1 MRRGRRA
8 TFAACMFLALA
19 AAPVATLA
27 QTVDELYA
35 SAVKARQ
42 AQHFD
47 EAADLLKRAL
57 ALKPDN
63 ADALVQLGFAELG
76 RNDLDAAR
84 DAFSKA
90 LAIAP
95 AYRDASFGMAQVE
108 FRAGNLDAA
117 LPLAE
122 AVVEAEPRNTDA
134 TALVENIRK
143 ARQASA
149 TKASQVAG
157 GKAKP
162 PAAAQAP
169 GKKQPRRPD
178 PVAALLEQGRRLRT
192 AGNLPE
198 AETVYRRALRLSP
211 KNTDVLV
218 ALGLVVG
225 SGQRFDEAGRLFDRA
240 LAMEPGLLD
249 ARLGKVRLAIWQ
261 GDAPRARALVDDV
274 LATAPDNVEALDL
287 DGRIALL
294 EGDDT
299 RAERSFQRVLASD
312 PRNAEAM
319 VGIGDV
325 RRAQGDDE
333 AARQAYSQALA
344 IEPGSS
350 DIEQRLAVPP
360 PRKWRLDLGSE
371 VSDLTNG
378 LGDWTDSSAG
388 LAYRLSPRTTI
399 SGRTR
404 VATRFGRTDVQIEG
418 RIDQAF
424 TPAFSAY
431 ALAAA
436 TPDADFL
443 ARYSIGTGASWQIVA
458 PAKAFGPLSLNVDA
472 RYDKFADTDITSI
485 QPWVQA
491 YVLDGRLGLSARWVH
506 AQDDT
511 GTRADGYVLRADLA
525 LTPRFGVF
533 GGYADAPEIDDGA
546 LVPTRTVFGGASFDV
561 SDTLTLRASI
571 AHEQRPT
578 FDRSIFGL
586 GLTARF

>member
-1 MRRGRRA
+1 MRRGRRLSL
-8 TFAACMFLALA
+8 AACLILAVA
-19 AAPVATLA
+19 AAPRAALA

-76 RNDLDAAR
+76 RNDLQAAR

-90 LAIAP
+90 LSIAP
-95 AYRDASFGMAQVE
+95 TYRDASFGMAEVE
-108 FRAGNLDAA
+108 FRSGNLDAA

-122 AVVEAEPRNTDA
+122 AVAKADPANADA
-134 TALVENIRK
+134 ATLVENIRK
-143 ARQASA
+143 AKQPAVS
-149 TKASQVAG
+149 KL
-157 GKAKP
+157 K
-162 PAAAQAP
+162 PAATAAAP
-169 GKKQPRRPD
+169 VRKPYRRPD
-178 PVAALLEQGRRLRT
+178 PVPGLMEEGRRLRQ
-192 AGNLPE
+192 AGKLPE
-198 AETVYRRALRLSP
+198 AEKVYRRALKLSP
-211 KNTDVLV
+211 KNTDILV

-225 SGQRFDEAGRLFDRA
+225 SSQRFDEAGHFFDRA
-240 LAMEPGLLD
+240 LAIEPGLLD

-261 GDAPRARALVDDV
+261 GDTPRARALIDEA
-274 LATAPDNVEALDL
+274 LASAPVNAEALDL
-287 DGRIALL
+287 DGRIALI
-294 EGDDT
+294 EGDQR
-299 RAERSFQRVLASD
+299 RAGQSFQRVLALE
-312 PRNAEAM
+312 PKNAEAL

-325 RRAQGDDE
+325 RRAEGDDE
-333 AARQAYSQALA
+333 AAREAYTQALA
-344 IEPGSS
+344 IEPGSA

-399 SGRTR
+399 SGHTR
-404 VATRFGRTDVQIEG
+404 LATRFGRTDVQIEG

-443 ARYSIGTGASWQIVA
+443 ARYSIGAGASWQVVA
-458 PAKAFGPLSLNVDA
+458 PAKAFGPLSLNIDA
-472 RYDKFADTDITSI
+472 RYDDFVDTGVTSI
-485 QPWVQA
+485 QPWIQA
-491 YVLDGRLGLSARWVH
+491 YVLDGRLGFSARWVH
-506 AQDDT
+506 AQDDI
-511 GTRADGYVLRADLA
+511 GSRADGYVLRADLA
-525 LTPRFGVF
+525 VTERFNVF
-533 GGYADAPEIDDGA
+533 AGYADAPEIDDGA
-546 LVPTRTVFGGASFDV
+546 LIPTRSVFGGISFDV
-561 SDTLTLRASI
+561 SDPLTLRASV
-571 AHEQRPT
+571 AHEERPT
-578 FDRSIFGL
+578 FDRNIFGL

>member
-1 MRRGRRA
+1 MRRGRRLSL
-8 TFAACMFLALA
+8 AACLILAVA
-19 AAPVATLA
+19 AAPHAALA

-57 ALKPDN
+57 ALKPDD

-76 RNDLDAAR
+76 RNDLQAAR

-90 LAIAP
+90 LSIAP
-95 AYRDASFGMAQVE
+95 TYRDASFGMAEVE
-108 FRAGNLDAA
+108 FRSGNLDAA

-122 AVVEAEPRNTDA
+122 TVAKADPANADA
-134 TALVENIRK
+134 AALVENIRK
-143 ARQASA
+143 AKQ
-149 TKASQVAG
+149 
-157 GKAKP
+157 
-162 PAAAQAP
+162 PAASKPKSARVAP
-169 GKKQPRRPD
+169 AAVKKPHRRPD
-178 PVAALLEQGRRLRT
+178 RVSGLMEEGRRLRE
-192 AGNLPE
+192 AGKLPE
-198 AETVYRRALRLSP
+198 AEKVYRRALELSP
-211 KNTDVLV
+211 KNTDILV

-225 SGQRFDEAGRLFDRA
+225 SSQRFDEAGHFFDRA
-240 LAMEPGLLD
+240 LAIRPGLLD

-261 GDAPRARALVDDV
+261 GDTPRARALIDEA
-274 LATAPDNVEALDL
+274 LASAPDNAEALDL

-294 EGDDT
+294 EGDNR
-299 RAERSFQRVLASD
+299 RAGQSFQRVLALE
-312 PRNAEAM
+312 PKNAEAL

-325 RRAQGDDE
+325 RRAEGDDE
-333 AARQAYSQALA
+333 AARQAYTQALA
-344 IEPGSS
+344 IEPGSA

-399 SGRTR
+399 SGHTR
-404 VATRFGRTDVQIEG
+404 LATRFGRTDVQIEG
-418 RIDQAF
+418 RIDQVL

-431 ALAAA
+431 ALAAV

-443 ARYSIGTGASWQIVA
+443 ARYSIGAGASWQVVA
-458 PAKAFGPLSLNVDA
+458 PANAFGPLSLNIDA
-472 RYDKFADTDITSI
+472 RYDDFADTSVTSI
-485 QPWVQA
+485 QPWIQG

-506 AQDDT
+506 AEDDT

-525 LTPRFGVF
+525 VTERLNVF
-533 GGYADAPEIDDGA
+533 AGYADAPEIDDGA
-546 LVPTRTVFGGASFDV
+546 LVPTRTVFGGLSFDV
-561 SDTLTLRASI
+561 SDPLTLRASV
-571 AHEQRPT
+571 AHEERPT
-578 FDRSIFGL
+578 FDRNIFGL

>member
-8 TFAACMFLALA
+8 ALA
-19 AAPVATLA
+19 ASLILAIAAAPAAAMA

-35 SAVKARQ
+35 SGVKARQ

-47 EAADLLKRAL
+47 EAADLFRRAL

-76 RNDLDAAR
+76 RNDLAAAR
-84 DAFSKA
+84 DAFSRA

-95 AYRDASFGMAQVE
+95 TYRDASFGMAEVE
-108 FRAGNLDAA
+108 FRSGNLDAA

-122 AVVEAEPRNTDA
+122 KVAQADPGNADA
-134 TALVENIRK
+134 AALVDNIRK
-143 ARQASA
+143 ARQAGQA
-149 TKASQVAG
+149 RPVPT
-157 GKAKP
+157 
-162 PAAAQAP
+162 AAAPAKETP
-169 GKKQPRRPD
+169 RRRPD
-178 PVAALLEQGRRLRT
+178 PVAVQLEEGRRLRA
-192 AGNLPE
+192 AGKLPE
-198 AETVYRRALRLSP
+198 AEQAYRRALKLAPR
-211 KNTDVLV
+211 NTDILV
-218 ALGLVVG
+218 ALGLVAG
-225 SGQRFDEAGRLFDRA
+225 SSRRFDEAGHFFDRA
-240 LAMEPGLLD
+240 LAIRPGLLD

-261 GDAPRARALVDDV
+261 GDVPRARALVDGV
-274 LATAPDNVEALDL
+274 LATAPDNVEALAL

-294 EGDDT
+294 EADYA
-299 RAERSFQRVLASD
+299 RAGQSFQRVLALE
-312 PRNAEAM
+312 PRNAEAL
-319 VGIGDV
+319 VGLGDV
-325 RRAQGDDE
+325 RRAEGDDE
-333 AARQAYSQALA
+333 AARQAYHQALA
-344 IEPGSS
+344 VEPGSA

-388 LAYRLSPRTTI
+388 LAYRLTPRTTI

-404 VATRFGRTDVQIEG
+404 VATRFGHTDVQIEG

-436 TPDADFL
+436 TPGADFL
-443 ARYSIGTGASWQIVA
+443 ARYSIGAGASWQVVA
-458 PAKAFGPLSLNVDA
+458 PAKAFGPLSLNIDA
-472 RYDKFADTDITSI
+472 RYDNFADTNVTSI
-485 QPWVQA
+485 QPWLQA
-491 YVLDGRLGLSARWVH
+491 YILDGRLGFSARWVH
-506 AQDDT
+506 AEDDI

-525 LTPRFGVF
+525 VTPRVNLF
-533 GGYADAPEIDDGA
+533 GGYADAPEISDGT
-546 LVPTRTVFGGASFDV
+546 LVPTRTVFGGISFDV
-561 SDTLTLRASI
+561 SDPLTLRASI

-578 FDRSIFGL
+578 FDRSIFGF

>member
-1 MRRGRRA
+1 MRRGRRLSF
-8 TFAACMFLALA
+8 TACLILAVA
-19 AAPVATLA
+19 AAPAAALA

-76 RNDLDAAR
+76 RNDLSAAR

-90 LAIAP
+90 LSIAP
-95 AYRDASFGMAQVE
+95 TYRDASFGMAEVE
-108 FRAGNLDAA
+108 FRSGNLDAA

-122 AVVEAEPRNTDA
+122 TVAKADPANTDA
-134 TALVENIRK
+134 GKLVENIRK
-143 ARQASA
+143 AKQSAAS
-149 TKASQVAG
+149 KL
-157 GKAKP
+157 K
-162 PAAAQAP
+162 PAASTRAAATMP
-169 GKKQPRRPD
+169 HRRPD
-178 PVAALLEQGRRLRT
+178 PLPGLVEEGRRLRQ
-192 AGNLPE
+192 AGKLPE
-198 AETVYRRALRLSP
+198 AEKVYRRALKLAP
-211 KNTDVLV
+211 KDTDILV

-225 SGQRFDEAGRLFDRA
+225 SSQRLDEADHFFDWA
-240 LAMEPGLLD
+240 LAIKPGLLD
-249 ARLGKVRLAIWQ
+249 ASLGKARLAIWQ
-261 GDAPRARALVDDV
+261 GDAPRARALVDGV
-274 LATAPDNVEALDL
+274 LATAPDNVEALSL
-287 DGRIALL
+287 DGKIALI
-294 EGDDT
+294 EADYT
-299 RAERSFQRVLASD
+299 RAGQSFQRVLALE
-312 PRNAEAM
+312 PKNAEAL

-325 RRAQGDDE
+325 RRAEGDDE
-333 AARQAYSQALA
+333 AARQAYHQALV
-344 IEPGSS
+344 IEPGTA

-378 LGDWTDSSAG
+378 LGNWTDSSAG
-388 LAYRLSPRTTI
+388 LAYRLSPRTTL
-399 SGRTR
+399 SGHTR
-404 VATRFGRTDVQIEG
+404 LATRFGRTDAQIEG

-443 ARYSIGTGASWQIVA
+443 ARYSIGAGASWQVVA
-458 PAKAFGPLSLNVDA
+458 PAKAFGPLSLNIDA
-472 RYDKFADTDITSI
+472 RYDNFADTSVTSI
-485 QPWVQA
+485 QPWIQG

-506 AQDDT
+506 AQDEI

-525 LTPRFGVF
+525 VTPRFNVF
-533 GGYADAPEIDDGA
+533 AGYADAPEIDDGA
-546 LVPTRTVFGGASFDV
+546 LVPTRTVFGGISFDV
-561 SDTLTLRASI
+561 SDPLTLRASI
-571 AHEQRPT
+571 AHEERPT
-578 FDRSIFGL
+578 FDRNIFGL

>member
-1 MRRGRRA
+1 MRRGRRLS
-8 TFAACMFLALA
+8 FAACLILAVA
-19 AAPVATLA
+19 AAPAASLA

-47 EAADLLKRAL
+47 EAADLLRRAL

-76 RNDLDAAR
+76 RNNLPAAR
-84 DAFSKA
+84 DAFSRA
-90 LAIAP
+90 LSIAP
-95 AYRDASFGMAQVE
+95 TYRDASFGMAEVE
-108 FRAGNLDAA
+108 FRSGNMDAA

-122 AVVEAEPRNTDA
+122 QVAEADPANADA
-134 TALVENIRK
+134 AKLVDNIRK
-143 ARQASA
+143 AKQAA
-149 TKASQVAG
+149 AS
-157 GKAKP
+157 KP
-162 PAAAQAP
+162 KPAATAQAVV
-169 GKKQPRRPD
+169 KKPHRRPD
-178 PVAALLEQGRRLRT
+178 PIPGLMEEGRRLRQ
-192 AGNLPE
+192 AGRLPE
-198 AETVYRRALRLSP
+198 AEKVYRRALRLAP
-211 KNTDVLV
+211 KDTDILV

-225 SGQRFDEAGRLFDRA
+225 SSQRFDEAGQFFDRA
-240 LAMEPGLLD
+240 LAIKPGLLD

-261 GDAPRARALVDDV
+261 GDTPRARLAVDGV

-294 EGDDT
+294 EADYT
-299 RAERSFQRVLASD
+299 RAGQSFRRALALE
-312 PRNAEAM
+312 PRNAEAL

-325 RRAQGDDE
+325 RRAEGDDE
-333 AARQAYSQALA
+333 AARQAYGQALA
-344 IEPGSS
+344 IEPGSA
-350 DIEQRLAVPP
+350 DIEQRLSVPP

-399 SGRTR
+399 SGHTR
-404 VATRFGRTDVQIEG
+404 LATRFGHTDLQMEG

-424 TPAFSAY
+424 TPVFSAY
-431 ALAAA
+431 ALAAV

-443 ARYSIGTGASWQIVA
+443 ARYSIGAGASWQVVA
-458 PAKAFGPLSLNVDA
+458 PAKAFGPLSLNIDA
-472 RYDKFADTDITSI
+472 RYDDFADTSVTSI
-485 QPWVQA
+485 QPWVQG

-506 AQDDT
+506 AQDDI

-525 LTPRFGVF
+525 VTPRFNVF
-533 GGYADAPEIDDGA
+533 AGYADAPEIDDGA
-546 LVPTRTVFGGASFDV
+546 LVPTRTVFGGISFDV
-561 SDTLTLRASI
+561 SDPLTLRASI
-571 AHEQRPT
+571 AHEERPT
-578 FDRSIFGL
+578 FDRNIFGL

>member
-8 TFAACMFLALA
+8 ALA
-19 AAPVATLA
+19 ACLILAVAAAPRAALA

-76 RNDLDAAR
+76 RNDLQAAR

-90 LAIAP
+90 LSLAP
-95 AYRDASFGMAQVE
+95 TYRDASFGMAEVE
-108 FRAGNLDAA
+108 FRSGNLDTA

-122 AVVEAEPRNTDA
+122 QVAQADPGNADA
-134 TALVENIRK
+134 AKLVENIRK
-143 ARQASA
+143 AKQAA
-149 TKASQVAG
+149 ASRP
-157 GKAKP
+157 K
-162 PAAAQAP
+162 PAAAAP
-169 GKKQPRRPD
+169 AVVKKTHRRMD
-178 PVAALLEQGRRLRT
+178 PVPGLMEDGRRLRQ
-192 AGNLPE
+192 AGKLLE
-198 AETVYRRALRLSP
+198 AEKVYRRALKLAP
-211 KNTDVLV
+211 KDTDILV

-225 SGQRFDEAGRLFDRA
+225 SSQRFDEAGHFFDRA
-240 LAMEPGLLD
+240 LAIKPGLLD

-261 GDAPRARALVDDV
+261 GDTPRARALIDGV
-274 LATAPDNVEALDL
+274 LASAPNNVEALDL

-294 EGDDT
+294 EGDHR
-299 RAERSFQRVLASD
+299 RAEQSFQRVLALE
-312 PRNAEAM
+312 PKNAEAL
-319 VGIGDV
+319 VGVGDV
-325 RRAQGDDE
+325 RRAEGDDD
-333 AARQAYSQALA
+333 AARQAYHQALA
-344 IEPGSS
+344 IEPGSA

-360 PRKWRLDLGSE
+360 PRKWRLDIGSE

-399 SGRTR
+399 SGHTR
-404 VATRFGRTDVQIEG
+404 LATRFGQTDVQVEG

-431 ALAAA
+431 ALAAV

-443 ARYSIGTGASWQIVA
+443 ARYSVGAGASWQVVA
-458 PAKAFGPLSLNVDA
+458 PAKAFGPLSLNIDA
-472 RYDKFADTDITSI
+472 RYDDFADTSVTSI
-485 QPWVQA
+485 QPWIQG
-491 YVLDGRLGLSARWVH
+491 YIFDGRLGLSARWVH
-506 AQDDT
+506 AEDDT
-511 GTRADGYVLRADLA
+511 GTRADGYVLRADL
-525 LTPRFGVF
+525 TVTERFNVF
-533 GGYADAPEIDDGA
+533 AGYADAPEIDDGA
-546 LVPTRTVFGGASFDV
+546 LIPTRTVFGGISFDV
-561 SDTLTLRASI
+561 SDPLTLRASV
-571 AHEQRPT
+571 AHEERPT
-578 FDRSIFGL
+578 FDRNIFGL

>member
-1 MRRGRRA
+1 MRRGRRLSL
-8 TFAACMFLALA
+8 AACLILAVA
-19 AAPVATLA
+19 AAPHAALA
-27 QTVDELYA
+27 QTADELYA

-42 AQHFD
+42 ARHFD

-76 RNDLDAAR
+76 RNDLAAAR

-90 LAIAP
+90 LSVAP
-95 AYRDASFGMAQVE
+95 TYRDASFGMAEVE
-108 FRAGNLDAA
+108 FRSGNLDAA

-122 AVVEAEPRNTDA
+122 TVAKADPGNADA
-134 TALVENIRK
+134 AALIENIRK
-143 ARQASA
+143 AQQAA
-149 TKASQVAG
+149 AS
-157 GKAKP
+157 KSK
-162 PAAAQAP
+162 PAAAAP
-169 GKKQPRRPD
+169 AAVKKPHRRPD
-178 PVAALLEQGRRLRT
+178 PVPSLMEEGRRMRQ
-192 AGNLPE
+192 AGKLPE
-198 AETVYRRALRLSP
+198 AEAVYRQALKLSP
-211 KNTDVLV
+211 GNTDILV

-225 SGQRFDEAGRLFDRA
+225 SSQRFDEAGHLFDRA
-240 LAMEPGLLD
+240 LAIKPGLID

-261 GDAPRARALVDDV
+261 GDTPRARALIDEA
-274 LATAPDNVEALDL
+274 LASAPDNVEVLDL

-294 EGDDT
+294 EGDHA
-299 RAERSFQRVLASD
+299 RAGQSFQRALALE
-312 PRNAEAM
+312 PKNAEAL
-319 VGIGDV
+319 VGIGDA
-325 RRAQGDDE
+325 RRAEGDDE

-344 IEPGSS
+344 LEPGSA

-360 PRKWRLDLGSE
+360 PRKWRLDIGSE

-399 SGRTR
+399 SGHARL
-404 VATRFGRTDVQIEG
+404 ATRFGYTDVQIEG

-443 ARYSIGTGASWQIVA
+443 ARYSIGAGASWQVVA
-458 PAKAFGPLSLNVDA
+458 PAKAFGPLSFNIDA
-472 RYDKFADTDITSI
+472 RYDDFADTSVTSI
-485 QPWVQA
+485 QPWVQG
-491 YVLDGRLGLSARWVH
+491 YILDGRLGLSARWVH
-506 AQDDT
+506 AQDDI

-525 LTPRFGVF
+525 VTPRLNVF
-533 GGYADAPEIDDGA
+533 AGYADAPEIDDGA
-546 LVPTRTVFGGASFDV
+546 LIPTRSVFGGISFDV
-561 SDTLTLRASI
+561 SDTLTLHASA

-578 FDRSIFGL
+578 FDRNIFGL